1 MKFTLSRDK
10 LLEVLQQV
18 QSVVS
23 TRTTL
28 PILSNILIKAQKSGL
43 SMTAT
48 DLDVGVQSSIESGN
62 RADEAA
68 PLFPARR
75 FFQHRPQ
82 RVACQTD
89 VRHRDR
95 LEEHREAFAAASTM
109 SKIVGLPEDDFRPCT
124 EIRRVAARLRLKQAE
139 LEETD

>member
-28 PILSNILIKAQKSGL
+28 PILSNILIKAQKTGL

-48 DLDVGVQSSIESGN
+48 DLDVGVQSSIEAEIEQTGGTT
-62 RADEAA
+62 
-68 PLFPARR
+68 LPARR
-75 FFQHRPQ
+75 FFSIVRELP
-82 RVACQTD
+82 AND
-89 VRHRDR
+89 VR
-95 LEEHREAFAAASTM
+95 
-109 SKIVGLPEDDFRPCT
+109 I
-124 EIRRVAARLRLKQAE
+124 
-139 LEETD
+139 ETDLRNHLHKEWID